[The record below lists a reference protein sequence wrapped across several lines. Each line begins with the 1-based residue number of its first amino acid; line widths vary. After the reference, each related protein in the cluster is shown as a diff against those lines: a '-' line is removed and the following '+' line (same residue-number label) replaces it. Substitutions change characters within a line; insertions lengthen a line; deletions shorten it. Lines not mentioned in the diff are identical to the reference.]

1 MSPPH
6 FTKRRWSLLA
16 QLSTPLEVA
25 LEREMLLREVEAQR
39 QKFYELAMH
48 DPLTGLYNRLA
59 LKDPLKRLFAI
70 QDRGEVAALA
80 ATMFDIDHFKLVND
94 TYGHAAGD
102 EVLARVAA
110 TFAANARA
118 GDLVARVGGEE
129 FAVFHVVPDGMRV
142 DALAERLRTEVAELR
157 FVDDLAPL
165 RVTVSAGVACR
176 QRGEAYEELLARAD
190 TALYRAKGSRPEPD
204 ARRARSSTLREVR
217 FGGQRAP
224 RLIARRGGS
233 ERHGVGAGCRDLW
246 PYSGSGPVRTLR
258 GMGLPVT
265 RARGGW

>member
-1 MSPPH
+1 MDA
-6 FTKRRWSLLA
+6 TRRRDPNDLPCLSVAGPEPAIGLSLFSVTSERPTGVAVLKLDEPAALHEATVVALA

-25 LEREMLLREVEAQR
+25 LEREMLLREVEVQR

-190 TALYRAKGSRPEPD
+190 TALYRAKE
-204 ARRARSSTLREVR
+204 
-217 FGGQRAP
+217 
-224 RLIARRGGS
+224 
-233 ERHGVGAGCRDLW
+233 AGRN
-246 PYSGSGPVRTLR
+246 RTLVAPDPQR
-258 GMGLPVT
+258 T
-265 RARGGW
+265 EKCDSEANN